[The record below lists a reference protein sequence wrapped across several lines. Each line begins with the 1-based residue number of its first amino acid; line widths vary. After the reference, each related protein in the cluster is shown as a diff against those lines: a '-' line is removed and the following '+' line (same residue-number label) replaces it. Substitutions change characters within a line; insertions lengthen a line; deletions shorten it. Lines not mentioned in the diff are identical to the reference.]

1 MSTETRSTCPYC
13 GVGCGVIIESSA
25 GEITGVKGDPAHPA
39 NFSRLCSKGST
50 LHLTATPLI
59 RQTQRLLQPA
69 WRPSRGAAPEAL
81 SWDALNQRLAQRI
94 AAVHAEHGPD
104 AIGLY
109 ISGQLLTEDYQ
120 AFNKLARGLLG
131 TNNID
136 SNSRLCMSSAVA
148 GYKQALGAD
157 APPACYQDI
166 ELADCV
172 FISGANPAWAH
183 PILFRRLED
192 AKAQR
197 PALKLIVVDPRRT
210 ESAELADLHLQILPG
225 TDVALMHGL
234 LHACIWEGWLDADF
248 MARHTQGF
256 DELKALVRSS
266 TPKEAARI
274 CGIREADLL
283 TAARWFAQSPAT
295 LSLYC
300 QGLNQS
306 SSGTAKNTAL
316 INLHLACGQI
326 GRPGAGPFSL
336 TGQPNAMGGREV
348 GGMASLLPGHR
359 DPGNAAHRA
368 EIARLWG
375 VDALP
380 ETPGKTAVELFE
392 AAANGE
398 IKLLWIACTNPAQS
412 MPDQALVRRA
422 LARCELVILQEAF
435 ADTATAAFADV
446 LLPAASWGEK
456 EGTVTNSERR
466 ISRVRA
472 AIAPP
477 GEARPDWQ
485 IVRDLARQ
493 LAPLL
498 GQPDRLPYTCA
509 EDLWLEH
516 RAATVGRD
524 LDIGGL
530 SWAILDRDGPQQW
543 PYPAGAS
550 QGQARLYLDGKFPSA
565 DGRARF
571 VSRPYRPPVD
581 KLDARFPLALTT
593 GRLRDQWHGMSRS
606 GLLPRL
612 FGHEPA
618 PALRLHPQDLPLR
631 GLKDGELALISS
643 RHGQLILPVRA
654 DPLMRP
660 AQAYLAM
667 HWGEE
672 FVSGRSRDS
681 KGQDDGP
688 VWPGVNALLGKQC
701 CPDSQQPELKFAAVQ
716 VKSVALPWRLS
727 AAIWCTPAEAVP
739 LRASLRALMGEFDYA
754 SCLPVAGAT
763 PEQTGWCFDA
773 AAATPPASAL
783 LDQLRA
789 LLGLHGAQVLSYADS
804 HRQRSRLLGLDRL
817 GAQARLRALLLV
829 GGAEQDERAASAWLL
844 TLWREAAPVA
854 ALGAQLLSPKP
865 VLPGQPVAAPRSP
878 QVCNCLDVSE
888 ARICAQLQ
896 SLSGTTQDRL
906 HGLQASLRCGTQCG
920 SCLPSL
926 RRLEAQTPFL
936 EEVLTS

>member
-39 NFSRLCSKGST
+39 NFGRLCSKGST

-59 RQTQRLLQPA
+59 RQTQRLLHPA
-69 WRPSRGAAPEAL
+69 WRPSRGAAPEVL
-81 SWDALNQRLAQRI
+81 SWEALNQRLAQRI

-166 ELADCV
+166 EQADCV

-248 MARHTQGF
+248 IARHTQGF

-266 TPKEAARI
+266 TPKDAARI
-274 CGIREADLL
+274 CGIQEADLL

-359 DPGNAAHRA
+359 EPGNAAHRA

-375 VDALP
+375 VNALP

-392 AAANGE
+392 AAAKGE
-398 IKLLWIACTNPAQS
+398 IKVLWIACTNPAQS

-456 EGTVTNSERR
+456 EGTVTNSERS

-477 GEARPDWQ
+477 GQARPDWQ
-485 IVRDLARQ
+485 IVRDLARR

-530 SWAILDRDGPQQW
+530 SWAVLDRDGPQQW
-543 PYPAGAS
+543 PYPAGAT
-550 QGQARLYLDGKFPSA
+550 QGQARLYLDGQFPSA

-571 VSRPYRPPVD
+571 ISLTYRPPVD

-654 DPLMRP
+654 DSLMRP
-660 AQAYLAM
+660 AQAYLPM

-672 FVSGRSRDS
+672 FVSGRGSNGNGES
-681 KGQDDGP
+681 Q

-701 CPDSQQPELKFAAVQ
+701 CPDSRQPELKFAAIQ
-716 VKSVALPWRLS
+716 VKSIALPWRLS
-727 AAIWCTPAEAVP
+727 AAIWCAPAEAVQ

-754 SCLPVAGAT
+754 SCLPVAGT
-763 PEQTGWCFDA
+763 SPEQTGWCFDA
-773 AAATPPASAL
+773 AAATPPAPAL
-783 LDQLRA
+783 LSQLRA
-789 LLGLHGAQVLSYADS
+789 LLGLHGVQILSYADS
-804 HRQRSRLLGLDRL
+804 HRQRSRLLGLDRS
-817 GAQARLRALLLV
+817 GAQARLRAVLLV
-829 GGAEQDERAASAWLL
+829 GGAEMDERAASAWLL
-844 TLWREAAPVA
+844 TLWREAEPVA

-865 VLPGQPVAAPRSP
+865 VLPGHPQARQRSP

-888 ARICAQLQ
+888 ARICNQLQ
-896 SLSGTTQDRL
+896 SLAGTPHERL
-906 HGLQASLRCGTQCG
+906 QGLQTSLRCGTQCG

-936 EEVLTS
+936 EEVHAS